1 MDLFVRLIEIL
12 VWPVVVVLLFL
23 RLRKHIE
30 GLFRGLQRFKF
41 KDFENDIKTLEQIRE
56 DIEIESNIRVAPT
69 TDRSGL
75 HPVVGTSPALAVME
89 AWNDLEGS
97 AKNKVEEILPNDE
110 TFRDPLR
117 RPFDYL
123 NYKGVLSPTIAS
135 AVRDLREMRNRAARA
150 ENEAVSEDYASQFL
164 GVVDIIKGQIDT
176 IAAMSNIK
184 LAALTSLIMELNR
197 LIDSREFD
205 GVTIDEVCDWIRNK
219 EIVRSL
225 AARAESKA
233 DLRPYMDNGTY
244 TGFMAFY
251 HDQMSFLLLRHTGD
265 HKRKWGVE
273 NRGLCLLLAWTNQLV
288 QQGSGWRPNE
298 ISSGMEADVPTGR
311 GTSPV

>member
-1 MDLFVRLIEIL
+1 MDLFVRLLEIL

-23 RLRKHIE
+23 RLRKPIE
-30 GLFRGLQRFKF
+30 DLFRGLKRFKF
-41 KDFENDIKTLEQIRE
+41 KDFENDIKTLEQVRE

-69 TDRSGL
+69 ADRSGL

-97 AKNKVEEILPNDE
+97 AKNKAEEILPNHE

-164 GVVDIIKGQIDT
+164 GVVDLIKGQIDT
-176 IAAMSNIK
+176 ITATSNIK
-184 LAALTSLIMELNR
+184 LAALTSLIMELNK

-205 GVTIDEVCDWIRNK
+205 SVTIDEVCDWIRNK

-225 AARAESKA
+225 AGRAEGKA
-233 DLRPYMDNGTY
+233 DLRPYMDNGPY
-244 TGFMAFY
+244 ADSMAFY
-251 HDQMSFLLLRHTGD
+251 HEQMNILLLDRPGGHRRHRD
-265 HKRKWGVE
+265 IE
-273 NRGLCLLLAWTNQLV
+273 NLGLCLLLAWTSQLV
-288 QQGSGWRPNE
+288 QDGSGWRPKE
-298 ISSGMEADVPTGR
+298 M
-311 GTSPV
+311 

>member
-23 RLRKHIE
+23 RFRKHIE
-30 GLFRGLQRFKF
+30 DLFRGLKRFKF
-41 KDFENDIKTLEQIRE
+41 KDFENDIKTLEQVRE
-56 DIEIESNIRVAPT
+56 DIEIESSIRVAPT
-69 TDRSGL
+69 VDRSGL

-89 AWNDLEGS
+89 AWNDLERS

-164 GVVDIIKGQIDT
+164 EVVDLVKGQIDVIT
-176 IAAMSNIK
+176 VTSNII

-205 GVTIDEVCDWIRNK
+205 GVTTDEVCDWIRNK
-219 EIVRSL
+219 KIVRSL
-225 AARAESKA
+225 ADRAKGKA
-233 DLRPYMDNGTY
+233 DLRPYMGNGPYADSMT
-244 TGFMAFY
+244 FY
-251 HDQMSFLLLRHTGD
+251 HEQMSVFVLRQTGD

-273 NRGLCLLLAWTNQLV
+273 NRGLCLLLAWTNQLI
-288 QQGSGWRPNE
+288 QQGSGWRPSE
-298 ISSGMEADVPTGR
+298 MSSGMAGDVPMGHL
-311 GTSPV
+311 TSSA

>member
-1 MDLFVRLIEIL
+1 MDLFVRLLEIL

-30 GLFRGLQRFKF
+30 SLFRGLQRFKF
-41 KDFENDIKTLEQIRE
+41 KDFENDIKTLEQVRE
-56 DIEIESNIRVAPT
+56 DIEIESNIGVAPK

-75 HPVVGTSPALAVME
+75 RPVVGTSPALAVME
-89 AWNDLEGS
+89 AWNDLERS
-97 AKNKVEEILPNDE
+97 AKNKAEEILPNDE

-150 ENEAVSEDYASQFL
+150 ENEAVSEDYANQFL
-164 GVVDIIKGQIDT
+164 GVIDLIKGQVDAIT
-176 IAAMSNIK
+176 ETSNIK
-184 LAALTSLIMELNR
+184 LAVLTSLIMELNK

-205 GVTIDEVCDWIRNK
+205 GITIDEVCDWIRNR
-219 EIVRSL
+219 EVVRSL
-225 AARAESKA
+225 AARAEGKA
-233 DLRPYMDNGTY
+233 DLRPYMDNGPY
-244 TGFMAFY
+244 TGLMAFY
-251 HDQMSFLLLRHTGD
+251 HDQMNFILLRHTGD

-298 ISSGMEADVPTGR
+298 MSPGMAGDVPTGH
-311 GTSPV
+311 GTSPA